1 MSDDETFEGQSFE
14 ANGSLTVPVQAGAL
28 KKGDFVC
35 IKGFPCKVIEVTT
48 SKTGKHGHAKAN
60 ITALDV
66 FTGKKYEEVAPTSHS
81 LPQPVVTRI
90 EYQLIDVAPDGQL
103 SLMDEANNTRDD
115 LKLPED
121 PEITDPIKQQFDEG
135 KEVVIIVMSAM
146 GKECVMGSKNPQGQ

>member
-1 MSDDETFEGQSFE
+1 MSDDETFEAYE

-35 IKGFPCKVIEVTT
+35 IKGFPCKVIEITT

-66 FTGKKYEEVAPTSHS
+66 FTGKKYEEVAPTSHN
-81 LPQPVVTRI
+81 LPQPVVTRT
-90 EYQLIDVAPDGQL
+90 EYQLIDIAPDGQL

-115 LKLPED
+115 LRLPED
-121 PEITDPIKQQFDEG
+121 PEVATLIKTQFDEG
-135 KEVVIIVMSAM
+135 KEVVIIVMAAM
-146 GKECVMGSKNPQGQ
+146 DKECVMGCKGPGGQ